1 MVSLRIVSLLVP
13 QGTGVCTRPAPLS
26 GEESEGYDDCCLAHR
41 FLDCQGG
48 GSSSSTST
56 PRLCAAKL
64 PSTFSGGGSVSNSS
78 TPRLSSKLLCARDGE
93 TRQTPTPLSRS
104 ASTSAC
110 RTGGSVTPMQPGC
123 VTPHARVGRRSKVCL
138 QEASAE
144 GLPTRR
150 DERNVGHGRCQSLGS
165 LGGFNRAAPRKAAPV
180 KSPPWRGGGNSVSS
194 KGPGMPQRAQSH
206 TNLKSMQQ
214 QQQQTLVSG
223 SNSRKAPDSSGSSA
237 GKASGR
243 SGSCPAGPCVKE
255 SRRHPAALPQR
266 TTAKC
271 GPAVRR
277 PQRREASTGKAAV
290 DTPLFR
296 VDLWS
301 EAGGGRTEALHTWDQ
316 GGGFCCEDSLVQ
328 AEQEFQEHETAKD
341 GQQVQGEE
349 ETEAPSSIRRYSA
362 AADSVV
368 HSEVSHG
375 VVDALHEVSADETW
389 VRSFQSTSVRR
400 SMPAEDDTREGRCSA
415 ATARSSYESC
425 ASGSYNT
432 QIATALRSARPSTGS
447 TGVLAA
453 FLPEDDTR
461 EGRCSAATALSS
473 YESCASGS
481 CNAQIATGLRSA
493 RPSTGS
499 TGALAAIP
507 AEDDGAEERCWVV
520 SARPSHSTSAWNM
533 HTSTTGLQSARPSTD
548 KIGRRNSLVAMP
560 AEDVRFSRRSW
571 AGAAEPKPQVLPAK
585 EWNQDMAAVAASGGP
600 TPSQGRTQ
608 IPYPPSGSSW
618 EWPLSRHEKKSR
630 VVMIDRCMLM
640 ADHSALARQ
649 LQKVRALVS

>member
-1 MVSLRIVSLLVP
+1 
-13 QGTGVCTRPAPLS
+13 
-26 GEESEGYDDCCLAHR
+26 
-41 FLDCQGG
+41 
-48 GSSSSTST
+48 
-56 PRLCAAKL
+56 
-64 PSTFSGGGSVSNSS
+64 
-78 TPRLSSKLLCARDGE
+78 
-93 TRQTPTPLSRS
+93 
-104 ASTSAC
+104 
-110 RTGGSVTPMQPGC
+110 

-206 TNLKSMQQ
+206 TNLKSMQQQQQQQ

-453 FLPEDDTR
+453 
-461 EGRCSAATALSS
+461 
-473 YESCASGS
+473 
-481 CNAQIATGLRSA
+481 
-493 RPSTGS
+493 
-499 TGALAAIP
+499 IP